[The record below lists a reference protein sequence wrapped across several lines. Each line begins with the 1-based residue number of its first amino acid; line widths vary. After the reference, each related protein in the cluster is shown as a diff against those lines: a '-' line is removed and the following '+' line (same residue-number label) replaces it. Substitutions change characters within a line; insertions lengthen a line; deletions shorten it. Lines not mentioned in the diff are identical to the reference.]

1 MIKKGLLG
9 DILTTKSSA
18 SSDKEKLNKIK
29 ESSNTPVITHISKN
43 NSIDT
48 KISIIETQVNEIL
61 GKYKNQV
68 SVISDTNSLHKYI
81 DIALEQGVIGVDTE
95 TVAGELGD
103 TALDTVTCELVGVC
117 LYTPTQKSVYIPV
130 NHIDPYTQER
140 LKTQIPLEDLKK
152 ELLRLNKIK
161 QIYHN
166 AKYDLKVLHWYLGID
181 LQVYWDTQI
190 ASQLINEI
198 EPHELKY
205 LYAKYIEHK
214 EEKEYDFKSLFS
226 SIDYR
231 MIPVNIASLYAATD
245 AYITYELY
253 KYQEKVFNTD
263 DFKQIRDNIFFKI
276 EMPVLYAIMDMENNG
291 IELDTE
297 MAHTLSIQHH
307 KILDE
312 KYNRF
317 IEACKPYETKINSYI
332 TKMGESS
339 KLKTPININSPTQLA
354 ILLYDVMELK
364 SPIRK
369 SPRGTGEEVLEK
381 IDNPICKA
389 ILDYRSTAKL
399 LSTYIDKLPNDISR
413 RTNRIHANFNQY
425 GAKTGRLSSDKPNL
439 QNIPHDSTRQLFHAS
454 DGCLLVG
461 SDFSQQEPRSLARY
475 SGDKNLQQAYIDGK
489 DLYAWGASMIFKVP
503 YEDCLEFY
511 PEGTK
516 IIKNGKEIVCG
527 YKTEV
532 NDEGKARRGKMKA
545 ILLGIT
551 YSKEASTIAT
561 DLKISVEEAQNLYD
575 TFFREFPKVKE
586 FMIKS
591 QDMARKLGYVTTLL
605 GRRRRIPEMQ
615 LEPYEISLKDTI
627 GNGFNPLFEDIKIRN
642 IDTTKQD
649 KYKQLLLKAKT
660 FKERQSLKEKAFN
673 DGVVVVD
680 NTYKINEATRQCVNS
695 RIQGTAA
702 DMTKLAMIKIYNNEE
717 LNKLKFKM
725 LINVHDEI
733 IGECPAENAEECGKL
748 LSGLMIQAAK
758 DVIDMPMKCDVE
770 ICKNWYGTSVN
781 FPDDYAK
788 DLKNNKLKDIKYYN
802 AEWRKENNYIGE

>member
-1 MIKKGLLG
+1 MKRGLLG
-9 DILTTKSSA
+9 DLLLAKSSVV
-18 SSDKEKLNKIK
+18 SDNKKLSKIK
-29 ESSNTPVITHISKN
+29 ESSNKTTSVHIGKN
-43 NSIDT
+43 NSIET
-48 KISIIETQVNEIL
+48 KISIIQEQVNNVL
-61 GKYKNQV
+61 GKYRNQV
-68 SVISDTNSLHKYI
+68 DTIYNISQLHKYI
-81 DIALEQGVIGVDTE
+81 DIALEQGVIGIDTE

-130 NHIDPYTQER
+130 NHIDPYTEER
-140 LKTQIPLEDLKK
+140 LSNQVSLEELKE
-152 ELLRLNKIK
+152 ELLRLNNIK

-181 LQVYWDTQI
+181 LKAYWDTQI
-190 ASQLINEI
+190 ASQLLNEI
-198 EPHELKY
+198 ESHELKY

-214 EEKEYDFKSLFS
+214 EEKEYDFKSLFKAIS
-226 SIDYR
+226 YKMVPPD
-231 MIPVNIASLYAATD
+231 IASLYAATD
-245 AYITYELY
+245 AFITYELY
-253 KYQEKVFNTD
+253 KYQEKQFNTKD
-263 DFKQIRDNIFFKI
+263 LERVKNVFFNI
-276 EMPVLYAIMDMENNG
+276 EMPVLPAIEDMENNG

-297 MAHTLSIQHH
+297 LAKELSIKHH

-312 KYNRF
+312 KYERF
-317 IEACKPYETKINSYI
+317 VVAYKPYEMQIQSYI
-332 TKMGESS
+332 TKYGEDS
-339 KLKTPININSPTQLA
+339 KLKTPININSPIQLA
-354 ILLYDVMELK
+354 ILLYDIMGLK
-364 SPIRK
+364 SPLKK
-369 SPRGTGEEVLEK
+369 SPRGTGEEVLEL
-381 IDNPICKA
+381 IDNPVCKA

-399 LSTYIDKLPNDISR
+399 LSTYIDKLPNDISK

-425 GAKTGRLSSDKPNL
+425 GARTGRLSSDKPNL
-439 QNIPHDSTRQLFHAS
+439 QNIPHDSTRQLFHAA
-454 DGCLLVG
+454 DGYLLVG

-475 SGDKNLQQAYIDGK
+475 SDDKNLQQAYFDGK
-489 DLYAWGASMIFKVP
+489 DLYAWGASLIFKVP
-503 YEDCLEFY
+503 YEECLEFY

-516 IIKNGKEIVCG
+516 ITKNGKEIVCG

-532 NDEGKARRGKMKA
+532 NKEGKARRSKMKA

-561 DLKISVEEAQNLYD
+561 DLGISVEEAQNLYD
-575 TFFREFPKVKE
+575 TFFREFPKVKQ
-586 FMIKS
+586 FMIES

-615 LEPYEISLKDTI
+615 LEPYEISLKDSI

-660 FKERQSLKEKAFN
+660 FKEKQSIKEKALN
-673 DGVVVVD
+673 DGVIIKD
-680 NTYKINEATRQCVNS
+680 NNSKITEAMRQCVNS
-695 RIQGTAA
+695 RIQGSAA

-717 LNKLKFKM
+717 LKNLGFKM

-733 IGECPAENAEECGKL
+733 IGECPAENAEQCGKL

-758 DVIDMPMKCDVE
+758 EIIDMPMKCDVE

-781 FPDDYAK
+781 FPDEYARDYK
-788 DLKNNKLKDIKYYN
+788 NGTLKQIEYYN